1 MISAKQILLIILLAQ
16 APLVANATMYAY
28 IDADGKRHFMEI
40 NSNNDHLKALATK
53 IKWTPPRKKY
63 NNYSAYSSIKLN
75 SKAVISPG
83 NLDMFVNSAAEAHK
97 VDPLLVK
104 AVIKAESNFD
114 PTAVSPKGAQG
125 LMQLMPG
132 TARDMAVVDAFD
144 PQQNI
149 AGGTKYLGQM
159 ISTYNGD
166 IILGLAAYNAGPGRV
181 TQTGMTKY
189 IPETQLYVAKV
200 IDNYRQLRQ
209 QNIAQQL
216 GNAQID
222 NKKSQNN

>member
-1 MISAKQILLIILLAQ
+1 MKSFKKLIFAALFAYV
-16 APLVANATMYAY
+16 PVVANATMYAY
-28 IDADGKRHFMEI
+28 IDADGKRHYTEV
-40 NSNNDHLKALATK
+40 SAQSDHLKALATK
-53 IKWTPPRKKY
+53 IKWKPSSDQHGKY
-63 NNYSAYSSIKLN
+63 AVYNPIRIN
-75 SKAVISPG
+75 SKPIISQG
-83 NLDMFVNSAAEAHK
+83 NIDTFINAAAETHN

-114 PTAVSPKGAQG
+114 PTIVSPKGAQG

-132 TARDMAVVDAFD
+132 TARDMAVADAFD

-149 AGGTKYLGQM
+149 YGGTRYLRQM
-159 ISTYNGD
+159 ISAYNGN
-166 IILGLAAYNAGPGRV
+166 IVLGLAAYNAGPGRV

-209 QNIAQQL
+209 QNMVQQV
-216 GNAQID
+216 GSDQVE
-222 NKKSQNN
+222 KK